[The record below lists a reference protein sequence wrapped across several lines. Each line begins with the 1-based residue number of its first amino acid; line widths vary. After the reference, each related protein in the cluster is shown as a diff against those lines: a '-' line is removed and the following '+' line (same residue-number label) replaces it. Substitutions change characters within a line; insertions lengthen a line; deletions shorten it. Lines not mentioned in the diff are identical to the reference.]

1 MSVFVV
7 AEQSNGVVHRM
18 SWEAL
23 AGGQALGRDL
33 GLPVS
38 VVLMGEN
45 VSGLAE
51 SFQSKNV
58 KEILKVETP
67 LLNSYSADSF
77 SSALAQVIETESPK
91 YVIMGHTYMV
101 RDFVPRVSAKLGLPF
116 LADNIAYG
124 VDDGS
129 LVLSKQVFS
138 GKLVADVAP
147 NGDGPIII
155 SFQSAA
161 FQEEDVADGS
171 GTSVR
176 DITISLD
183 ENTIRS
189 RPEEPFQ
196 EAAGAVDLSS
206 AEVIVSVGRGIGK
219 EENLP
224 MVKDLVQ
231 AMGAELASSRPVVDA
246 GWLESYHQ
254 IGSSGQTVAPKLYF
268 ALGISGA
275 IQHVVGMKGSKNIV
289 LINKDPEAPL
299 FEHADY
305 GVIGDILE
313 IVPKLTEALLGAKT

>member
-1 MSVFVV
+1 MSVFIV

-51 SFQSKNV
+51 SFQSINV

-124 VDDGS
+124 VD
-129 LVLSKQVFS
+129 
-138 GKLVADVAP
+138 
-147 NGDGPIII
+147 
-155 SFQSAA
+155 
-161 FQEEDVADGS
+161 
-171 GTSVR
+171 
-176 DITISLD
+176 
-183 ENTIRS
+183 
-189 RPEEPFQ
+189 
-196 EAAGAVDLSS
+196 AV
-206 AEVIVSVGRGIGK
+206 
-219 EENLP
+219 
-224 MVKDLVQ
+224 
-231 AMGAELASSRPVVDA
+231 
-246 GWLESYHQ
+246 SYTHLRAHE
-254 IGSSGQTVAPKLYF
+254 T
-268 ALGISGA
+268 
-275 IQHVVGMKGSKNIV
+275 
-289 LINKDPEAPL
+289 
-299 FEHADY
+299 
-305 GVIGDILE
+305 
-313 IVPKLTEALLGAKT
+313 

>member
-38 VVLMGEN
+38 VVLMGED

-101 RDFVPRVSAKLGLPF
+101 RDFLPRVSAKLGLPF
-116 LADNIAYG
+116 LADNIACG

-129 LVLSKQVFS
+129 LILSKQVFS

-155 SFQSAA
+155 SFQSAS

-171 GTSVR
+171 GASVR
-176 DITISLD
+176 DISISLD
-183 ENTIRS
+183 ENAIRS
-189 RPEEPFQ
+189 RPE
-196 EAAGAVDLSS
+196 
-206 AEVIVSVGRGIGK
+206 
-219 EENLP
+219 
-224 MVKDLVQ
+224 
-231 AMGAELASSRPVVDA
+231 
-246 GWLESYHQ
+246 
-254 IGSSGQTVAPKLYF
+254 
-268 ALGISGA
+268 
-275 IQHVVGMKGSKNIV
+275 
-289 LINKDPEAPL
+289 
-299 FEHADY
+299 
-305 GVIGDILE
+305 
-313 IVPKLTEALLGAKT
+313 